1 MATSDAPTNTWK
13 SLDESG
19 GWLPEP
25 MIASSRALDKLFP
38 LPPSTEMI
46 VCVPRHVVGLQNLPN
61 IDVWCTICMTPYWSS
76 HRTTKVRVEGE
87 QTGRT
92 IAEVNPGYSQDSLL
106 ICDIRGGVHHL
117 FVLWVGWISDQ
128 TRTHATNASQL
139 REGWLGEVFRPTEH
153 TALGIT
159 FCPL

>member
-1 MATSDAPTNTWK
+1 MQFIGHLHNAQHKFTQIMCCHNHMHEDQLS
-13 SLDESG
+13 
-19 GWLPEP
+19 
-25 MIASSRALDKLFP
+25 M
-38 LPPSTEMI
+38 
-46 VCVPRHVVGLQNLPN
+46 QNLPN

-139 REGWLGEVFRPTEH
+139 REGWLGEVFEPPEH
-153 TALGIT
+153 DAQAPYVYPPISCCKSWVSSSSVEKT
-159 FCPL
+159 